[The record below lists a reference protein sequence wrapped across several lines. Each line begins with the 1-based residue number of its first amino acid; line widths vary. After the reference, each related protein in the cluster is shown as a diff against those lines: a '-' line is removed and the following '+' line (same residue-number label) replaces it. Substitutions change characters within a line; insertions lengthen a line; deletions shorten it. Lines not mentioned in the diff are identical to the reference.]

1 MSFAYQICSS
11 SWGCDDIYCFNDHKT
26 GAQVNLGSATAFNCI
41 FFIHVSSDTSNVF
54 FTKCKH
60 SCSEHRPKWRASWT
74 RLAPQAVHR
83 LCRKSQRCCRHCSQL
98 FAVFPGFDGAYC
110 LFWPNFE
117 PAKAHM
123 ACKEFVRAHP

>member
-54 FTKCKH
+54 LQNANTV
-60 SCSEHRPKWRASWT
+60 A
-74 RLAPQAVHR
+74 LNIGQN
-83 LCRKSQRCCRHCSQL
+83 
-98 FAVFPGFDGAYC
+98 GA
-110 LFWPNFE
+110 LNG
-117 PAKAHM
+117 H
-123 ACKEFVRAHP
+123 V